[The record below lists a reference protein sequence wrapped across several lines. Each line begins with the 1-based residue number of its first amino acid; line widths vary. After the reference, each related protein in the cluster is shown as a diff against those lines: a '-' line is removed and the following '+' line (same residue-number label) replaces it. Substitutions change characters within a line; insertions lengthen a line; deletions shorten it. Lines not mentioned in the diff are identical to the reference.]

1 MYRATEWL
9 HTVESGLPDQLAIR
23 WRAFSLVQVN
33 HEGDPGWRIW
43 DQPLIDPGWQERPYA
58 PSLRAFWGAE
68 AARRQGD
75 EAHRRFH
82 LALLRARHRQGL
94 SLAKPET
101 IQAAAQVAGLE
112 LAPFREAL
120 EDPSCLQ
127 RLARDHTEASEVGV
141 FGTPTLVFPG
151 AEPAYLKLS
160 DLPQPEEALAFWAE
174 FQSIV
179 AGRPYVLE
187 IKRPQ

>member
-9 HTVESGLPDQLAIR
+9 HTIESALPGRWTIR
-23 WRAFSLVQVN
+23 WRAFSLYQVN
-33 HEGDPGWRIW
+33 YEGDKSWRIW
-43 DQPLIDPGWQERPYA
+43 DQPLTDPDWQERSYA

-101 IQAAAQVAGLE
+101 ILAAAQVAGLE
-112 LAPFREAL
+112 LAPFQEAL
-120 EDPSCLQ
+120 EDPSCLL
-127 RLARDHTEASEVGV
+127 RPARDHADASDRGV

-160 DLPQPEEALAFWAE
+160 ELPGAEEGLAFWAE

-179 AGRPYVLE
+179 AGRPYVQE
-187 IKRPQ
+187 IKRPS